1 MRAIIRADWQLDSE
15 HVLLLK
21 GLLLLAVVAF
31 AFLGAW
37 HYGLVQLV
45 WSRDP
50 TGISIGITVT
60 FVLAAAHGARH
71 LFRLSR
77 MLNHVDEVEG
87 FIRTHTAAAYRRG
100 AEGKGPVGGF
110 PEGCITNHTRNLLD
124 KSRLGGP
131 RPVDQ
136 RLLLESF
143 ETDLRRGYHFG
154 WFIADMLLSLGL
166 LGTVIG
172 FILMLGPISALD
184 TADQGA
190 VKAALASMSGG
201 MAVALYTTLTG
212 LVGGI
217 LLKILGLLLDGAV
230 DELVRRATH
239 LTEVHII
246 PAIEREPRHAAA

>member
-1 MRAIIRADWQLDSE
+1 MRAIARAGWQLDSE

-21 GLLLLAVVAF
+21 GLLLLSVVAF

-50 TGISIGITVT
+50 TGISIGITLT
-60 FVLAAAHGARH
+60 FLLAAAHGVRH
-71 LFRLSR
+71 LLRLSR
-77 MLNHVDEVEG
+77 MLNHVEAVED
-87 FIRTHTAAAYRRG
+87 FIATHGALAYRRG
-100 AEGKGPVGGF
+100 ADAAGDV
-110 PEGCITNHTRNLLD
+110 PEGCITAHTRNLLE

-131 RPVDQ
+131 RSVDQ
-136 RLLLESF
+136 RLLLETF

-172 FILMLGPISALD
+172 FILMLGPISGLD
-184 TADQGA
+184 TDDQGA
-190 VKAALASMSGG
+190 IKQALASMSGG

-212 LVGGI
+212 LIGGI
-217 LLKILGLLLDGAV
+217 LLKTLGLLLDGAV

-246 PAIEREPRHAAA
+246 PAIERERRHAPA

>member
-1 MRAIIRADWQLDSE
+1 MRAITRAEWQLDSE

-21 GLLLLAVVAF
+21 GLLLFSVVAF

-50 TGISIGITVT
+50 TGISIGITLT
-60 FVLAAAHGARH
+60 FVLAAAHGVRH
-71 LFRLSR
+71 LLRLSR
-77 MLNHVDEVEG
+77 MLNHVEEVEG
-87 FIRTHTAAAYRRG
+87 FIATHGALAFRRG
-100 AEGKGPVGGF
+100 ADGVSSGGGV
-110 PEGCITNHTRNLLD
+110 PEGCVTGHTRNLLE
-124 KSRLGGP
+124 KARLGGP

-136 RLLLESF
+136 RLLLETF

-172 FILMLGPISALD
+172 FILMLGPISGL
-184 TADQGA
+184 
-190 VKAALASMSGG
+190 
-201 MAVALYTTLTG
+201 ALYTTLTG

-217 LLKILGLLLDGAV
+217 LLKVLGLLLDGAV

>member
-1 MRAIIRADWQLDSE
+1 MRAITRAEWQLDSE

-60 FVLAAAHGARH
+60 FLLAAAHGARH

-77 MLNHVDEVEG
+77 MLNHVEEVED
-87 FIRTHTAAAYRRG
+87 FIATHGALAYRRG
-100 AEGKGPVGGF
+100 AEGTRA
-110 PEGCITNHTRNLLD
+110 PEGCITGHTRNLLE

-131 RPVDQ
+131 RSVDQ
-136 RLLLESF
+136 RLLLETF

-172 FILMLGPISALD
+172 FILMLGPISGLD
-184 TADQGA
+184 THDEGA
-190 VKAALASMSGG
+190 IKEALASMSAG

-212 LVGGI
+212 LIGGI
-217 LLKILGLLLDGAV
+217 LLKTLGLLLDGAV

-246 PAIEREPRHAAA
+246 PAIEREPRHATA

>member
-1 MRAIIRADWQLDSE
+1 MRAITRAEWQLDSE

-21 GLLLLAVVAF
+21 GLLLFSVVAF

-50 TGISIGITVT
+50 TGISIGITLT
-60 FVLAAAHGARH
+60 FVLAAAHGVRH
-71 LFRLSR
+71 LLRLSR
-77 MLNHVDEVEG
+77 MLNHVEEVEG
-87 FIRTHTAAAYRRG
+87 FIATHGALAFRRG
-100 AEGKGPVGGF
+100 ADGVSSGGGV
-110 PEGCITNHTRNLLD
+110 PEGCVTGHTRNLLE
-124 KSRLGGP
+124 KARLGGP

-136 RLLLESF
+136 RLLLETF

-172 FILMLGPISALD
+172 FILMLGPISGLD
-184 TADQGA
+184 TADEGA
-190 VKAALASMSGG
+190 VKQALASMSGG

-217 LLKILGLLLDGAV
+217 LLKVLGLLLDGAV